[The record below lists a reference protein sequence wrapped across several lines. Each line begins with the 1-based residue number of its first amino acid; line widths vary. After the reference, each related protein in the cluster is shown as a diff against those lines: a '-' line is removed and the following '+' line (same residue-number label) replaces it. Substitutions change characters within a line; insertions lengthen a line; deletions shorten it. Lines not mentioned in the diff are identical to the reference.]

1 MSGVNEWWEI
11 VLLVI
16 GCVLALLVLLVGL
29 TALGWFDD
37 DEKTKAGTLDKGG
50 TLLLLADVTAEAH
63 SQGVEAQRA
72 IEELREI
79 APQLELED
87 WQLFEERYRETL
99 ESFASGQSEVDD
111 QLEHLNR
118 IFRRDRVIGQARR
131 ELKDR

>member
-1 MSGVNEWWEI
+1 MNEWWEI

-29 TALGWFDD
+29 SAMGWFDD
-37 DEKTKAGTLDKGG
+37 DDKAKAGTLDKAG

-131 ELKDR
+131 ELKDG